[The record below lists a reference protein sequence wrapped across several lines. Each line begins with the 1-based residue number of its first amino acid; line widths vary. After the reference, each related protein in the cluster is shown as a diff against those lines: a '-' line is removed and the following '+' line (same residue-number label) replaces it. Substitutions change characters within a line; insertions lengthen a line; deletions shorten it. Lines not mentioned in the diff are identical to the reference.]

1 VPPGNSY
8 AVTAVSPRGVSKL
21 QKMATRY
28 SFSLAH
34 AGCDHSGTIVLEER
48 GEASTARDAGPVVMS
63 LPRGFVNLN
72 AEAGAIEIVCVGCR
86 QTVAAAARA
95 DIAGVAPSAGHSAP
109 GQAEPSQDEPRQ
121 TEPGR
126 AQSGQAKSGQVDPGR
141 EAKPVDA
148 AASGPAVR
156 AKASNSPAPGG
167 QHVARQNAG
176 ATRAKAAIPKPV
188 GPIQAADAIAPP
200 DRGSGRASADP
211 ASDDKLQADIEALF
225 AEAENV
231 APIRGDA
238 IPSHLLDRLRHLAD
252 RMRQRRE

>member
-1 VPPGNSY
+1 
-8 AVTAVSPRGVSKL
+8 
-21 QKMATRY
+21 MATRY

-48 GEASTARDAGPVVMS
+48 GEAGTARDAGPIVMS

-72 AEAGAIEIVCVGCR
+72 VEAGVVEIVCVGCR

-95 DIAGVAPSAGHSAP
+95 DPADAALSADPADQ
-109 GQAEPSQDEPRQ
+109 GQ
-121 TEPGR
+121 T
-126 AQSGQAKSGQVDPGR
+126 DPAR

-148 AASGPAVR
+148 SVSGSAVVTEASD
-156 AKASNSPAPGG
+156 SPAPAEP
-167 QHVARQNAG
+167 HTAAQNAE
-176 ATRAKAAIPKPV
+176 ATAAEVATPKPAKP
-188 GPIQAADAIAPP
+188 GQAADTATPS
-200 DRGSGRASADP
+200 DQGSDAAGVDA
-211 ASDDKLQADIEALF
+211 ASDNKLQADIEALF
-225 AEAENV
+225 AEAKDV